1 MICKPGLKAFFKQML
16 FVVISFCFFSLT
28 LIAQKPNI
36 VFILADD
43 VGYYTP
49 AINGGES
56 YLTPR
61 IDSMARHG
69 MNFTNCEAS
78 PLCSTSRSLLL
89 TGKYNFRNYS
99 NWSYM
104 NPSETTVANMLH
116 NAGYVTGIFGKHQL
130 EYSVDTMKNWGWDY
144 HCIFELTENPM
155 KYSRYKNPV
164 LMENGTVLSGADMQ
178 GKYGDDVLTDKIFS
192 FMQTNKS
199 KPFFVYYSMSIG
211 HAPYCPTPDDAA
223 FANWNP
229 DKNVSDTS
237 FYASMMHYMDKKVG
251 QILDKLQQ
259 MGLAQN
265 TLVIFAG
272 DNGTPPEIYYNA
284 HGVKNIKGEKG
295 LPREGGT
302 HVPMMAYWPTHI
314 QEGSVNADLID
325 FTDFFPTFAQ
335 VANVTNLNAYK
346 PLDGLSFYNGMLN
359 KPHTSKQQLFFVFD
373 SHPGFTDY
381 RRWARDKVY
390 KLYDSTDAI
399 KAKLFYNTV
408 LDEGET
414 KPINS
419 SKITAAE
426 KAIKQNFQYMLDTM
440 GVWPDAPK
448 LNNPSASNIT
458 ASSATI
464 TATIIS
470 SGSSKLIDRGSTI
483 ANANSQ
489 DPYLQ
494 IGRMHDTA
502 VKLGTFSM
510 KRTGLYPQ
518 MYYRYTLYAM
528 NNNKAHSTDY
538 AFSNFYT
545 LSMAPVAQPPKFNA
559 VAQSSVSVSLT
570 WGNAKYPPVTGAK
583 KAGYL
588 VVYST
593 GVIKLADDPNGK
605 PPAAAVVNGTIVS
618 TPSTALPKTP
628 PITVKVNGLTP
639 SATYNFLLV
648 PYTWNGTVA
657 DTYNYLTQNARTL
670 TITMPASFAL
680 DNHQPDI
687 KLTSTDDVT
696 IIAAK

>member
-1 MICKPGLKAFFKQML
+1 MILNPSLKAFIKQML
-16 FVVISFCFFSLT
+16 YAAISFCFFSST
-28 LIAQKPNI
+28 VIAQKPNI

-49 AINGGES
+49 AINGGQS

-69 MNFTNCEAS
+69 MNFTNCEAT
-78 PLCSTSRSLLL
+78 PLCSTSRSMFL

-164 LMENGTVLSGADMQ
+164 LMENGTVLSGAAMQ
-178 GKYGDDVLTDKIFS
+178 GKYADDVLTDKIFS
-192 FMQTNKS
+192 FMQANIN

-223 FANWNP
+223 FAKWNP

-251 QILDKLQQ
+251 QILDKLKQ
-259 MGLAQN
+259 MGIAQN

-284 HGVKNIKGEKG
+284 NGVKKIKGEKG

-302 HVPMMAYWPTHI
+302 HVPIMAYWPTHI
-314 QEGSVNADLID
+314 AQGSVNEDLID
-325 FTDFFPTFAQ
+325 FSDFFPTFAQ
-335 VANVTNLNAYK
+335 VAGVSNLNAYK
-346 PLDGLSFYNGMLN
+346 PLDGMSFYNGMLG
-359 KPHTSKQQLFFVFD
+359 KPHTSKQQLFLDFD

-381 RRWARDKVY
+381 RRWVRNKVY
-390 KLYDSTDAI
+390 KLYDSSDAI
-399 KAKLFYNTV
+399 KGKLFYNTV
-408 LDEGET
+408 LDEPET
-414 KPINS
+414 KPINN
-419 SKITAAE
+419 SKLTAAE
-426 KAIKQNFQYMLDTM
+426 KTIKQNFQYMLDTM
-440 GVWPDAPK
+440 GRWPDAPK
-448 LNNPSASNIT
+448 LNNPFASNIT
-458 ASSATI
+458 ASSAVV

-470 SGSSKLIDRGSTI
+470 SGASPLIDRGSTI
-483 ANANSQ
+483 ANDNSQ

-494 IGRMHDTA
+494 IGRMYDTA
-502 VKLGTFSM
+502 VKIGTFSM
-510 KRTGLYPQ
+510 TRSGLYPQ

-528 NNNKAHSTDY
+528 NKNRAHSTDY

-545 LSMAPVAQPPKFNA
+545 LSMPPLTQPATFTGTAQTSA
-559 VAQSSVSVSLT
+559 SVNLT
-570 WGNAKYPPVTGAK
+570 WGNAKYPPAIGAK

-593 GVIKLADDPNGK
+593 GVLKLTTEPNGK
-605 PPAAAVVNGTIVS
+605 PPAQAVVNGTIVS
-618 TPSTALPKTP
+618 TPSTALPRLPATS
-628 PITVKVNGLTP
+628 VKVNGLTP
-639 SATYNFLLV
+639 SATYKFLLV
-648 PYTWNGTVA
+648 PYTWNGSVA
-657 DTYNYLTQNARTL
+657 ATYNYLTQNARTF
-670 TITMPASFAL
+670 TITMPPTFASGK
-680 DNHQPDI
+680 QPEI
-687 KLTSTDDVT
+687 N
-696 IIAAK
+696 IAERDEIAVMADK

>member
-1 MICKPGLKAFFKQML
+1 MTRKPFLKAFQKML
-16 FVVISFCFFSLT
+16 LDKPICYACCSLT
-28 LIAQKPNI
+28 VVAQKPNI
-36 VFILADD
+36 IFILADD

-49 AINGGES
+49 TINGGQS
-56 YLTPR
+56 YSTPR

-78 PLCSTSRSLLL
+78 PLCSTSRSLFL
-89 TGKYNFRNYS
+89 TGKFNFRNYS

-104 NPSETTVANMLH
+104 NPSETTIANMLH

-144 HCIFELTENPM
+144 HCVFELTENPM

-164 LMENGTVLSGADMQ
+164 LMENGTVLSGAAMT

-192 FMQTNKS
+192 FMQTNKD

-251 QILDKLQQ
+251 QVLDKVQE
-259 MGLAQN
+259 MGIADN
-265 TLVIFAG
+265 TLIIFVG

-284 HGVKNIKGEKG
+284 NGVKKIRGEKG

-302 HVPMMAYWPTHI
+302 HVPMMAYWPGHI
-314 QEGSVNADLID
+314 TAGSVDQDLID
-325 FTDFFPTFAQ
+325 FTDFFPTLAQ
-335 VANVTNLNAYK
+335 VANEANLNAYT
-346 PLDGLSFYNGMLN
+346 PLDGMSFYDGMLG

-390 KLYDSTDAI
+390 KLYDSSDAI

-408 LDEGET
+408 SNEAET
-414 KPINS
+414 APINNA
-419 SKITAAE
+419 KITAAE
-426 KAIKQNFQYMLDTM
+426 KVIKQNFQRMLDTM

-458 ASSATI
+458 ESSATV

-470 SGSSKLIDRGSTI
+470 SGSSQLIDRGSTI

-494 IGRMHDTA
+494 VGRMYDTA
-502 VKLGTFSM
+502 VKMGTFSM
-510 KRTGLYPQ
+510 TRTGLYPQ

-528 NNNKAHSTDY
+528 NNNRAHSTDY
-538 AFSNFYT
+538 AISDFYT
-545 LSMAPVAQPPKFNA
+545 LSMPPVTQPATFKA
-559 VAQSSVSVSLT
+559 TAQSSASVNLT
-570 WGNAKYPPVTGAK
+570 WGNAKYPPAAGAK

-588 VVYST
+588 IVYST
-593 GVIKLADDPNGK
+593 GTIKLADQPNGK

-618 TPSTALPKTP
+618 TASTALPKLP
-628 PITVKVNGLTP
+628 PISVKVNGLQP
-639 SATYNFLLV
+639 SVTYNFLLV
-648 PYTWNGTVA
+648 PYTWNGTITN
-657 DTYNYLTQNARTL
+657 TYNYLTLNARSL
-670 TITMPASFAL
+670 TITMPATFAL
-680 DNHQPDI
+680 DKQPGINIACAGDI
-687 KLTSTDDVT
+687 IVT
-696 IIAAK
+696 AAK